1 MSDMKKT
8 PAFQGA
14 FLGLTA
20 AFLFGC
26 SMPLAKVLLG
36 AVQPFL
42 LAGLFYLGSG
52 LGLTL
57 WLGFKKTQGAAA
69 SQQAPLRKADLPWLA
84 AAIFFGGISAELL
97 LMFGLQKTS
106 ASAASLLLNLEGA
119 FSAMIAW
126 IVFKEHA
133 NVHVVCGMLAITSG
147 AMLLGV
153 EPNWH
158 LSFSWASLCVVAAC
172 LGWGIDNNLTRKV
185 SHLDPVQIS
194 AIKGIVA
201 GVVNISIGL
210 AAGGTVPAPAIL
222 LASMVLGLLSYG
234 VSLVLFIFGMRHI
247 GAARTS
253 AYFSAAP
260 FVGAAGS
267 ILFLHDPVN
276 VMFIAAAALMAVG
289 LWLHLTE
296 DHEHEHTHVEATHEH
311 RHSHDAH
318 HQHEHA
324 PGDPPGETH
333 THVHVHDELTHSHEH
348 FPDIHHRHIH

>member
-1 MSDMKKT
+1 MSDNKAV
-8 PAFQGA
+8 PALHGA
-14 FLGLTA
+14 FLGLSA

-26 SMPLAKVLLG
+26 SMPLAKILLG
-36 AVQPFL
+36 EIQPFL

-57 WLGFKKTQGAAA
+57 WLAYKKTQTNGG

-84 AAIFFGGISAELL
+84 AAILFGGILAELL

-106 ASAASLLLNLEGA
+106 AAAASLLLNLEGA

-126 IVFKEHA
+126 IIFKEHA
-133 NVHVVCGMLAITSG
+133 NLRVVGGMLLITAG

-153 EPNWH
+153 APNWH
-158 LSFSWASLCVVAAC
+158 VCFSWASLCVIAAC
-172 LGWGIDNNLTRKV
+172 LGWGIDNNLTRKI

-210 AAGGTVPAPAIL
+210 AAGGTNPGLGLVL
-222 LASMVLGLLSYG
+222 GSMVLGLLSYG

-260 FVGAAGS
+260 FVGAAAS
-267 ILFLHDPVN
+267 IIILHDAVN
-276 VMFIAAAALMAVG
+276 ATFLGAAILMAIG
-289 LWLHLTE
+289 LWLHMTE
-296 DHEHEHTHVEATHEH
+296 DHEHIHTHLAMQHEH
-311 RHSHDAH
+311 KHVHDAH
-318 HQHEHA
+318 HQHSHS
-324 PGDPPGETH
+324 PSDDPGEPH
-333 THVHVHDELTHSHEH
+333 THPHEHVEFTHSHEH
-348 FPDIHHRHIH
+348 LPDVHHRHSH